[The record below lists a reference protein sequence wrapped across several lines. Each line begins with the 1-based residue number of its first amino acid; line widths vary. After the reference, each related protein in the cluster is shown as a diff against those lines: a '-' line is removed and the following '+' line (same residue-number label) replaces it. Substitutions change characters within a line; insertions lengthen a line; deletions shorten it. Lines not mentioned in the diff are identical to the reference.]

1 MAKSQTIVSKITAA
15 RAKELYGNLAQSNYY
30 QVHFGGLKTN
40 LIKHLQNITFN
51 NQLGFNVNN
60 FITQDLGLLCS
71 EANLPASSYATSEV
85 KDNYMGISQE
95 FAHTRLYTDVDFSFY
110 VDNNYNTLR
119 FFEGWMDY
127 ISGGNSPGSST
138 KRKEPAAGSDPRTN
152 IYRRFNYP
160 DDYKVNSMY
169 ITKFNRDAQF
179 AATSSVLVYT
189 FINAFP
195 KSITSIPV
203 SYGPAETLKVSIT
216 FNYDR
221 YLVAKEFVKGTE
233 EENSVLESGL
243 ISDKIVEL
251 QNNPNYQGPGSFIL
265 DENGNA
271 IGVTE

>member
-1 MAKSQTIVSKITAA
+1 MAKSQTIISKITAS
-15 RAKELYGNLAQSNYY
+15 RAKQLYGNLAQNNYY
-30 QVHFGGLKTN
+30 QVHFGSLNTN
-40 LIKHLQNITFN
+40 LLKHLKDITFN
-51 NQLGFNVNN
+51 NQSGFNVNN

-110 VDNNYNTLR
+110 VDNDYNTLR

-127 ISGGNSPGSST
+127 ISGGNEVNV
-138 KRKEPAAGSDPRTN
+138 EPAAGSDARTN

-169 ITKFNRDAQF
+169 ITKFNRNVQLAE
-179 AATSSVLVYT
+179 TSPVLVYT

-195 KSITSIPV
+195 KSLTSVPV
-203 SYGPAETLKVSIT
+203 SYGPAEVLKVSVT

-221 YLVAKEFVKGTE
+221 YLVAKEFVKGTTNQNSTTQLPAYARAQE
-233 EENSVLESGL
+233 ETLR
-243 ISDKIVEL
+243 L
-251 QNNPNYQGPGSFIL
+251 QQDPNYQGSGSFRF
-265 DENGNA
+265 DANGIP
-271 IGVTE
+271 IGVNE